1 MRLFRRL
8 HQQLTAAQAEDA
20 MARVQAPAPPEP
32 VPEVAPPA
40 ERVLCYSPNGSCAH
54 DDIGTRTAPRPA
66 CRVTGDDWTRAISPA
81 QKDHAA
87 VLKPCRHCAKRRE
100 ASSKEGASA

>member
-1 MRLFRRL
+1 MTWFRKLRRE
-8 HQQLTAAQAEDA
+8 LTAAQAEDA
-20 MARVQAPAPPEP
+20 MVVAEQQVPPAPAPAPPP
-32 VPEVAPPA
+32 

-66 CRVTGDDWTRAISPA
+66 CSVTGDDWTRAISPA

-100 ASSKEGASA
+100 GAAT